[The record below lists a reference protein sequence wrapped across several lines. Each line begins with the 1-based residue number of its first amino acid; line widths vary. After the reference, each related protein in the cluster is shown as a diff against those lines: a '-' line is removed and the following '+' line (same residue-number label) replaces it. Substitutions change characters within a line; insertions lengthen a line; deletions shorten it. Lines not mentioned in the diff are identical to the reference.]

1 MFNFEWH
8 LKLLPPPLPAH
19 HAHVTDCGE
28 VPDED
33 VDMDYGGAAAAP
45 LLAVALRPQSR
56 VVHFRAKNL
65 VQDLFL
71 HLTIVYHA
79 GSRPRRAMILVGA
92 ENIWRTAKNIW
103 RMQRAE
109 IWTSQ
114 SGISIFTICRISPI
128 QWRTKIF
135 PSSVDTLLLFFSLT
149 LKVPEGNN
157 NNIKCSRRG

>member
-1 MFNFEWH
+1 MTF
-8 LKLLPPPLPAH
+8 KVAPSYPPLPAH

-33 VDMDYGGAAAAP
+33 VDMDDGGAAAAP

-79 GSRPRRAMILVGA
+79 GPRPRRAMILVGA
-92 ENIWRTAKNIW
+92 ENIWRTAKNI
-103 RMQRAE
+103 
-109 IWTSQ
+109 
-114 SGISIFTICRISPI
+114 
-128 QWRTKIF
+128 
-135 PSSVDTLLLFFSLT
+135 
-149 LKVPEGNN
+149 
-157 NNIKCSRRG
+157 